1 MKGNCSAGSGNVTSP
16 NGESAPVR
24 SVASSLTTW
33 SSGSVEGQPGSTY
46 RFFLSSATKT
56 LWQADSRLARA
67 GGSFTLVSDEC
78 VCEEQGAAMSP
89 RAKAPGMP
97 LAAWLA
103 ERTDEQLVALLRLRP
118 DLTQP
123 PPGSIAA
130 LAARA
135 AARQSVKAATDD
147 LDFLNLAVLDA
158 LLTLGADTVVATFA
172 ELAELFGERAD
183 GAEIRAT
190 VDDLCERVLVW
201 GDPTGDGALRVV
213 AEVASCLPWYPGQAT
228 VEAASMSAT
237 EIDAALATLDGA
249 ARDLLDKLLEGSPIG
264 RTRDAMPGTPPDRPV
279 PRLLAAGLLRRL
291 DEDTVILPR
300 LVGQVLRG
308 ETPGPVSLSAPDPT
322 VTTTKASDVD
332 AVAAGAALDFLRE
345 VEVVLETL
353 SAAPVPELRSG
364 GLGIREVKRLTKAT
378 GIDERRLGLILE
390 VAAGAGLIAPGIPEP
405 DPTDSAASSWAPT
418 VAADR
423 FIESPTAVKWQ
434 LLMSAWLDLP
444 GRPSLVGTRGADGK
458 PYAALSDSLFSTAA
472 PLDRRLLLETL
483 NALAPGAGV
492 DAESASQ
499 AMVWKRPRWSARLQR
514 DPVADLLTEAHAVG
528 AVGRGALATPLRRL
542 LAGAD
547 EEAVVAAM
555 DKVLP
560 APIDHFLLQADLT
573 VIVPGP
579 LERALAEQLAAVATV
594 ESAGAAMVYR
604 IDESSVR
611 RALDTGKTA
620 GELHALFAKHS
631 KTPVPQALT
640 YLIDDAARR
649 HGQLRVGMASSFVR
663 CEDTA
668 LLAQAVA
675 APATERVELRMLA
688 PTVAVSQAPISE
700 VLNALRSAGFAPAA
714 EDATGAIVDLRVR
727 GARVPSPGRRRGYR
741 QTTGPSDQTLGA
753 IVAVLRKVASAPPT
767 GLRLDPAVAISELQQ
782 AAHHQESV
790 VIGYVDPAGVATQ
803 RVVAPINV
811 RGGQLTAYDPASGRV
826 REFAIHRV
834 TSVVS
839 ADSG

>member
-1 MKGNCSAGSGNVTSP
+1 MSVKSP
-16 NGESAPVR
+16 GV
-24 SVASSLTTW
+24 
-33 SSGSVEGQPGSTY
+33 
-46 RFFLSSATKT
+46 
-56 LWQADSRLARA
+56 
-67 GGSFTLVSDEC
+67 
-78 VCEEQGAAMSP
+78 
-89 RAKAPGMP
+89 P

-103 ERTDEQLVALLRLRP
+103 ESDDEQLIALLRLRP

-147 LDFLNLAVLDA
+147 LDFLHLAVLDA
-158 LLTLGADTVVATFA
+158 LLTLHADTGTVTFTDLTALLGERTDGADV
-172 ELAELFGERAD
+172 RA
-183 GAEIRAT
+183 AVE
-190 VDDLCERVLVW
+190 DLCTRALVW
-201 GDPTGDGALRVV
+201 GDLTGDGALRVA
-213 AEVASCLPWYPGQAT
+213 AEVASSLPWYPGQVT
-228 VEAASMSAT
+228 VESTSPSAA
-237 EIDAALATLDGA
+237 EIAEALEALDDP
-249 ARDLLDKLLEGSPIG
+249 ARDLLDKLLDGSPVG

-291 DEDTVILPR
+291 DDDTVILPR
-300 LVGQVLRG
+300 VVGQVLRG
-308 ETPGPVSLSAPDPT
+308 ETPGPVSLSRPDPT
-322 VTTTKASDVD
+322 VTTTKAADVD

-345 VEVVLETL
+345 TEVILETL
-353 SAAPVPELRSG
+353 SEAPVPELRSG
-364 GLGIREVKRLTKAT
+364 GLGIREVKRLTKVT

-405 DPTDSAASSWAPT
+405 DPNDTAASAWAPT

-423 FIESPTAVKWQ
+423 FIESTPAAKWH
-434 LLMSAWLDLP
+434 LMVTAWLELP
-444 GRPSLVGTRGADGK
+444 GRPSLIGSRGADGK
-458 PYAALSDSLFSTAA
+458 PFAALSDSLFSTAA

-483 NALAPGAGV
+483 AELASGAGV
-492 DAESASQ
+492 DADSASR
-499 AMVWKRPRWSARLQR
+499 AMIWKRPRWAARLQR
-514 DPVADLLTEAHAVG
+514 EPVADLLTEAHAVG
-528 AVGRGALATPLRRL
+528 AVGRGALCTPLRRL
-542 LAGAD
+542 LTGGD
-547 EEAVVAAM
+547 DDVVIAAM

-579 LERALAEQLAAVATV
+579 LQRDLAEQLAAVATV

-620 GELHALFAKHS
+620 GGLHALFERHS

-640 YLIDDAARR
+640 YLIDDVARR

-663 CEDTA
+663 CEDAA

-675 APATERVELRMLA
+675 APATEQVELRLLA

-700 VLNALRSAGFAPAA
+700 VLNALRDAGFAPAA
-714 EDATGAIVDLRVR
+714 EDTTGAIVDLRSR
-727 GARVPSPGRRRGYR
+727 GARVPAPGRRRGYR
-741 QTTGPSDQTLGA
+741 HTAGPTDQTLAA

-782 AAHHQESV
+782 AAHLQESV

-803 RVVAPINV
+803 RVVSPINV

-839 ADSG
+839 ANAG